1 MRHGCGHEE
10 DENTSK
16 VYLGAHTD
24 SKLDFIKNTE
34 ALYKKGQNHLLE
46 HLLDGAQDV
55 LYV

>member
-10 DENTSK
+10 DENTSE

-34 ALYKKGQNHLLE
+34 AFYKKSQNHLLE

-55 LYV
+55 L